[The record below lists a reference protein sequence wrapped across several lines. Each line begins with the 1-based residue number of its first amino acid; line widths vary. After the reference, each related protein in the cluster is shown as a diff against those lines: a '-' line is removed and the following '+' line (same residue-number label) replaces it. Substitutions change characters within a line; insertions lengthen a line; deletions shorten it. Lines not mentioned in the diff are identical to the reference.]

1 MTTKIDVPD
10 THTDLLEN
18 PYTSVLT
25 TIGADG
31 LPQSTAVW
39 CLVDDDGV
47 LKTSITTDRQ
57 KYKNLA
63 RNPKATLFIA
73 DPANPYHTLEIRAR
87 IELTADPD
95 KTLLPKFAERPSTP
109 VEMLDVPRQACHR
122 RAHPHPRRRPLGQS
136 GASVQSADRSRST
149 RRRRRSQAAR

>member
-1 MTTKIDVPD
+1 MTKIDVPD
-10 THTDLLEN
+10 THTDLLDN
-18 PYTSVLT
+18 PHTSVLT

-39 CLVDDDGV
+39 YLVDHDGV

-73 DPANPYHTLEIRAR
+73 DPANPYHTLEVRAT
-87 IELTADPD
+87 IELSPDPD
-95 KTLLPKFAERPSTP
+95 KTLLPKFAERYNTP
-109 VEMLDVPRQACHR
+109 IEMLDTPGDRVIATFTPVRVV
-122 RAHPHPRRRPLGQS
+122 AH
-136 GASVQSADRSRST
+136 
-149 RRRRRSQAAR
+149 